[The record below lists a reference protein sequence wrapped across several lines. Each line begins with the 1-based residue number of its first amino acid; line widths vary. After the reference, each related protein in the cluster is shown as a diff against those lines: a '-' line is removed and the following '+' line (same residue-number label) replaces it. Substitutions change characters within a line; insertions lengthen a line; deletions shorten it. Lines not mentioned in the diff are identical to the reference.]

1 MRGHA
6 IPEAPEIFEGGVT
19 LSVKEG
25 VLQAV
30 GLAASKAIGDI
41 HHMPR
46 LEPFTLAHH
55 RHKGIFLSFP
65 GHPIVPTN
73 VGPGERFITNI
84 KLRLEY
90 EGMTRGVR
98 SQSELNGNALKRI
111 KVDPIRID
119 IFKELRKCMVPSC
132 DWSFVSVM
140 VITKWSEIVG
150 RRELEA
156 IEPDASITGILRA
169 VEEHFRGRSRLGKV
183 HTTIRG
189 TQRMPGFAF
198 IGKNGA

>member
-1 MRGHA
+1 MWGHDV
-6 IPEAPEIFEGGVT
+6 PEAPEIFERGVT
-19 LSVKEG
+19 LSFKEG

-30 GLAASKAIGDI
+30 GLVASKAIGDI

-84 KLRLEY
+84 KLRLEC

-119 IFKELRKCMVPSC
+119 IFKELRENKPRRLRVFSHAG
-132 DWSFVSVM
+132 VAR
-140 VITKWSEIVG
+140 E
-150 RRELEA
+150 RREQNLA
-156 IEPDASITGILRA
+156 DVA
-169 VEEHFRGRSRLGKV
+169 VNLLNRL
-183 HTTIRG
+183 
-189 TQRMPGFAF
+189 
-198 IGKNGA
+198 

>member
-1 MRGHA
+1 MWGHA
-6 IPEAPEIFEGGVT
+6 VPEAPEIFERGVT

-30 GLAASKAIGDI
+30 GLVASKAIGDI

-84 KLRLEY
+84 KLRPVCEGVTRALRRQY
-90 EGMTRGVR
+90 E
-98 SQSELNGNALKRI
+98 SNAKAMQRI
-111 KVDPIRID
+111 QVDPIRSD
-119 IFKELRKCMVPSC
+119 RLKE
-132 DWSFVSVM
+132 
-140 VITKWSEIVG
+140 
-150 RRELEA
+150 
-156 IEPDASITGILRA
+156 
-169 VEEHFRGRSRLGKV
+169 
-183 HTTIRG
+183 
-189 TQRMPGFAF
+189 
-198 IGKNGA
+198 